1 MNVPRIPFHIFGS
14 YFRFLTQGHRKVF
27 SVFTHLTYEE
37 RLFLYKTALR
47 LKRGDSIVEIGSYLG
62 ASSCFLAAAAS
73 DTGSKVYCVD
83 TWKNDGMTEGPKDT
97 YSAFRANTRRY
108 HEVIVP
114 LRMKSEEAGSEF
126 NTPVGMLFLD
136 GDHNYEAVSAD
147 LRIWLPK
154 MKAYAWLVLHDSG
167 WAEGV
172 QRAIQEMVVPVAA
185 AKPVV
190 LPNLYAVQILD
201 RQSLMCQGER

>member
-1 MNVPRIPFHIFGS
+1 MIRRIPFHILGT
-14 YFRFLTQGHRKVF
+14 YVRLLTRGHKKSF

-37 RLFLYKTALR
+37 RLFLYKTALK
-47 LKRGDSIVEIGSYLG
+47 LKRGDSIVEIGSYVG

-73 DTGSKVYCVD
+73 DRGSKVYCVD

-97 YSAFRANTRRY
+97 YSAFRANTKRY

-114 LRMKSEEAGSEF
+114 LRMKSEEAESEF
-126 NTPVGMLFLD
+126 RASVDLLFLD
-136 GDHNYEAVSAD
+136 GDHSYEAVSAD
-147 LRIWLPK
+147 LRAWLPK

-172 QRAIQEMVVPVAA
+172 QRAIREIVVPIEA

-201 RQSLMCQGER
+201 RQSLMRQRER